1 MNFEIDA
8 TEQAIIDS
16 AERVCR
22 DVLAANAQRYD
33 ENESFCA
40 ESMQALGELGFM
52 GINLPETYGGFGIGS
67 LAMSR
72 VVEAVSAA
80 CASTASA
87 LTAHFLATDSILI
100 GGTEEQRQ
108 EWLPRCAS
116 GELLGA
122 FGLTEPAAGSNPA
135 DMRTRAVREE
145 GGWRI
150 RGSKHYITN
159 AREADFIV
167 LYAKTDPDAGAR
179 GISAFM
185 IPRGTAGV
193 TFANPEKT
201 MGLRGS
207 TIYELA
213 LDCWLPESA
222 LLGTENHGFRTAMEV
237 LDRGRVEVAAMSL
250 GIARAAM
257 EYALKWVDERQIGPK
272 PLAAYQGTQWRIAD
286 MHTQLEAARMLTM
299 KAAARRD
306 SGERFS
312 LESATA
318 KLFAAEACGFITD
331 AALQLHGGYGY
342 IRDLPLE
349 RFVRDARIL
358 RIFEGTSEVQKI
370 IISRAV
376 LEAARQ

>member
-1 MNFEIDA
+1 MNFELDQVELAVIE
-8 TEQAIIDS
+8 T
-16 AERVCR
+16 AEK
-22 DVLAANAQRYD
+22 LAREVIQPRAQHYD
-33 ENESFCA
+33 ETETFCA
-40 ESMQALGELGFM
+40 ESLQALAELGGM
-52 GINLPETYGGFGIGS
+52 GINLPEEYGGLGIGS

-72 VVEAVSAA
+72 VVEAVAGA

-100 GGTEEQRQ
+100 GGTEEQKQ
-108 EWLPRCAS
+108 EWLPRAAS

-122 FGLTEPAAGSNPA
+122 FALTEPAAGSNPA
-135 DMRTRAVREE
+135 DMRCRAQRED
-145 GGWRI
+145 GGWRV

-159 AREADFIV
+159 AREAGFIV
-167 LYAKTDPDAGAR
+167 LYAKTDAEAGHK

-185 IPRGTAGV
+185 IPQGTVGIS
-193 TFANPEKT
+193 FSSPEKT

-222 LLGTENHGFRTAMEV
+222 LLGIEGAGFNTAMAV

-250 GIARAAM
+250 GIANAALQ
-257 EYALKWVDERQIGPK
+257 ASLNWARERQIGPK
-272 PLAAYQGTQWRIAD
+272 PLAAYQGTQWRLAD
-286 MHTQLEAARMLTM
+286 MYAQLEGARMLTW

-312 LESATA
+312 LDSATA
-318 KLFAAEACGFITD
+318 KLVAAECAGFITD

-349 RFVRDARIL
+349 RYVRDARIL

-370 IISRAV
+370 IISRSLLDAQ
-376 LEAARQ
+376 R

>member
-1 MNFEIDA
+1 MNFELDQVELAVI
-8 TEQAIIDS
+8 ES
-16 AERVCR
+16 AEK
-22 DVLAANAQRYD
+22 LAREVIQPSAQHYD
-33 ENESFCA
+33 ETETFCA
-40 ESMQALGELGFM
+40 ESLQALAALGGM
-52 GINLPETYGGFGIGS
+52 GINLPEEYGGLGIGS

-72 VVEAVSAA
+72 VVEAVAGA

-100 GGTEEQRQ
+100 GGTEAQKQ
-108 EWLPRCAS
+108 EWLPRAAS

-122 FGLTEPAAGSNPA
+122 FALTEPAAGSNPA
-135 DMRTRAVREE
+135 DMRCRAQPQD

-159 AREADFIV
+159 AREAGFIV
-167 LYAKTDPDAGAR
+167 LYAKTDAEAGHK

-185 IPRGTAGV
+185 IPQGTEGIS
-193 TFANPEKT
+193 FSSPEKT

-207 TIYELA
+207 TIYELS
-213 LDCWLPESA
+213 LDCWLPASA
-222 LLGTENHGFRTAMEV
+222 LLGSEGAGFNTAMAV

-250 GIARAAM
+250 GVANAALQ
-257 EYALKWVDERQIGPK
+257 ASLGWVRERQIGPK
-272 PLAAYQGTQWRIAD
+272 PLAAYQGTQWRLAD
-286 MHTQLEAARMLTM
+286 MHTQLEAARMLTW

-318 KLFAAEACGFITD
+318 KLFAAECAGFVTD

-349 RFVRDARIL
+349 RYVRDARIL

-370 IISRAV
+370 IISRSV
-376 LEAARQ
+376 LDAQR

>member
-1 MNFEIDA
+1 MNFAIDA
-8 TEQAIIDS
+8 TELAIVDS

-22 DVLAANAQRYD
+22 DVLVANAQRYD
-33 ENESFCA
+33 EEESFCA
-40 ESMQALGELGFM
+40 ESLQALGELGFM
-52 GINLPETYGGFGIGS
+52 GINLPENYGGFGIGS

-100 GGTEEQRQ
+100 GGSEEQRQ

-167 LYAKTDPDAGAR
+167 LYAKTDPEAGAR

-185 IPRGTAGV
+185 IPKGTAGV

-213 LDCWLPESA
+213 LDCWLPAEA
-222 LLGTENHGFRTAMEV
+222 LLGEENQGFRTAMEV

-272 PLAAYQGTQWRIAD
+272 PLSAYQGTQWRIAD
-286 MHTQLEAARMLTM
+286 MHAQFEAARLLTM
-299 KAAARRD
+299 QAAARRD

-376 LEAARQ
+376 LDAARH

>member
-1 MNFEIDA
+1 MNFELDQVELA
-8 TEQAIIDS
+8 VVET
-16 AERVCR
+16 AEKVAREVIQP
-22 DVLAANAQRYD
+22 LAQHYD
-33 ENESFCA
+33 ESETFCA
-40 ESMQALGELGFM
+40 KSLQALAELGGM
-52 GINLPETYGGFGIGS
+52 GINLPEEYGGLGIGS

-72 VVEAVSAA
+72 VVEAVAGA

-100 GGTEEQRQ
+100 GGTEAQKQ
-108 EWLPRCAS
+108 QWLPRAAS

-122 FGLTEPAAGSNPA
+122 FALTEPAAGSNPA
-135 DMRTRAVREE
+135 DMRCRAQREN
-145 GGWRI
+145 GGWRV

-159 AREADFIV
+159 AREAGFIV
-167 LYAKTDPDAGAR
+167 LYAKTDAEAGHK

-185 IPRGTAGV
+185 IPQGTEGIS
-193 TFANPEKT
+193 FSSPEKT

-222 LLGTENHGFRTAMEV
+222 LLGSEGAGFNTAMAV

-250 GIARAAM
+250 GIANAALQ
-257 EYALKWVDERQIGPK
+257 ASLNWVRERQIGPK
-272 PLAAYQGTQWRIAD
+272 PLAAYQGTQWRLAE
-286 MHTQLEAARMLTM
+286 MYAQLEAARMLTW

-312 LESATA
+312 LDSATA
-318 KLFAAEACGFITD
+318 KLVAAECAGFVTD

-370 IISRAV
+370 IISRSLLDAQ
-376 LEAARQ
+376 R

>member
-1 MNFEIDA
+1 MNFELDQVELA
-8 TEQAIIDS
+8 VVET
-16 AERVCR
+16 AEK
-22 DVLAANAQRYD
+22 LAREVIQPRAQHYD
-33 ENESFCA
+33 ETETFCA
-40 ESMQALGELGFM
+40 ESLQALAELGGM
-52 GINLPETYGGFGIGS
+52 GINLPEEYGGLGIGS

-72 VVEAVSAA
+72 VVEAVAGA

-100 GGTEEQRQ
+100 GGTEEQKQ
-108 EWLPRCAS
+108 EWLPRAAS

-122 FGLTEPAAGSNPA
+122 FALTEPAAGSNPA
-135 DMRTRAVREE
+135 DMRCRAQRED
-145 GGWRI
+145 GGWRV

-159 AREADFIV
+159 AREAGFIV
-167 LYAKTDPDAGAR
+167 LYAKTAAEAGHK

-185 IPRGTAGV
+185 IPQGTVGIS
-193 TFANPEKT
+193 FSSPEKT

-222 LLGTENHGFRTAMEV
+222 LLGIEGAGFNTAMAV

-250 GIARAAM
+250 GIANAALQ
-257 EYALKWVDERQIGPK
+257 ASLNWVRERQIGPK
-272 PLAAYQGTQWRIAD
+272 PLAAYQGTQWRLAD
-286 MHTQLEAARMLTM
+286 MYAQLEGARMLTW

-312 LESATA
+312 LDSATA
-318 KLFAAEACGFITD
+318 KLVAAECAGFITD

-349 RFVRDARIL
+349 RYVRDARIL

-370 IISRAV
+370 IISRSLLDAQ
-376 LEAARQ
+376 R

>member
-1 MNFEIDA
+1 MNFTIDA
-8 TEQAIIDS
+8 TELAIVDS

-33 ENESFCA
+33 EEESFCA
-40 ESMQALGELGFM
+40 QSLQALGELGFM
-52 GINLPETYGGFGIGS
+52 GINLPENYGGFGIGS

-100 GGTEEQRQ
+100 GGSEEQRQ

-185 IPRGTAGV
+185 IPKGTAGV

-213 LDCWLPESA
+213 LDCWLPADA
-222 LLGTENHGFRTAMEV
+222 LLGEENQGFRTAMEV

-272 PLAAYQGTQWRIAD
+272 PLSAYQGTQWRIAD
-286 MHTQLEAARMLTM
+286 MHAQFEAARLLTQQ
-299 KAAARRD
+299 AAARRD

-376 LEAARQ
+376 LDAARH

>member
-1 MNFEIDA
+1 MNFELDQV
-8 TEQAIIDS
+8 E
-16 AERVCR
+16 
-22 DVLAANAQRYD
+22 LAVVETVEKLAREVIQPRAQHYD
-33 ENESFCA
+33 ETETFCA
-40 ESMQALGELGFM
+40 ESLQALAELG
-52 GINLPETYGGFGIGS
+52 GLSINLPEAYGGLGIGS

-72 VVEAVSAA
+72 VVEAVAGA

-100 GGTEEQRQ
+100 GGTETQKQ
-108 EWLPRCAS
+108 EWLPRAAS

-122 FGLTEPAAGSNPA
+122 FALTEPAAGSNPA
-135 DMRTRAVREE
+135 DMRCRAQRED

-159 AREADFIV
+159 AREAGFIV
-167 LYAKTDPDAGAR
+167 LYAKTDADAGHK

-185 IPRGTAGV
+185 IPQGTAGIS
-193 TFANPEKT
+193 FSSPEKT

-222 LLGTENHGFRTAMEV
+222 LLGSEGAGFNTAMAV

-250 GIARAAM
+250 GIANAALQ
-257 EYALKWVDERQIGPK
+257 ASLNWVRERQIGPK
-272 PLAAYQGTQWRIAD
+272 PLAAYQGTQWRLAD
-286 MHTQLEAARMLTM
+286 MYAQLEAARMLTW

-312 LESATA
+312 LDSATA
-318 KLFAAEACGFITD
+318 KLVAAECAGFVTD

-349 RFVRDARIL
+349 RYVRDARIL

-370 IISRAV
+370 IISRSLLDAQ
-376 LEAARQ
+376 R

>member
-1 MNFEIDA
+1 MNFELDA
-8 TEQAIIDS
+8 AELAIIES
-16 AERVCR
+16 AERVAH
-22 DVLAANAQRYD
+22 DVLKPNAQGID
-33 ENESFCA
+33 EAEAFCA
-40 ESMQALGELGFM
+40 GSLKALGELGFM
-52 GINLPETYGGFGIGS
+52 GINLPEAYGGFGITS

-72 VVEAVSAA
+72 VVEAVAAA

-87 LTAHFLATDSILI
+87 MTAHFLATDSILI
-100 GGTEEQRQ
+100 GGTEAQRQ
-108 EWLPRCAS
+108 QWLPRAAT

-135 DMRTRAVREE
+135 DMRTRASQEND
-145 GGWRI
+145 GWRI

-167 LYAKTDPDAGAR
+167 LYAKTDADAGHH
-179 GISAFM
+179 GISAFL
-185 IPRGTAGV
+185 IPKGTEGI
-193 TFANPEKT
+193 TFSSPEKT

-207 TIYELA
+207 TIYELS
-213 LDCWLPESA
+213 LDCWLPASA
-222 LLGTENHGFRTAMEV
+222 LLGQPGQGFKTAMEV
-237 LDRGRVEVAAMSL
+237 LDRGRVEVAAMAL
-250 GIARAAM
+250 GIARTAM
-257 EYALKWVDERQIGPK
+257 EYSLSWAQQRQIGPK

-286 MHTQLEAARMLTM
+286 MHTQLQAARLLTLQA
-299 KAAARRD
+299 AAARD
-306 SGERFS
+306 AGGRFS

-318 KLFAAEACGFITD
+318 KLFAAEAAGFITD

-349 RFVRDARIL
+349 RLVRDARIL

-376 LEAARQ
+376 LDAART

>member
-1 MNFEIDA
+1 MNFELNQV
-8 TEQAIIDS
+8 E
-16 AERVCR
+16 
-22 DVLAANAQRYD
+22 LAVIETVEKMAREVIQPRAQHYD
-33 ENESFCA
+33 ETETFCA
-40 ESMQALGELGFM
+40 ESLQALAALGGM
-52 GINLPETYGGFGIGS
+52 SINLPEEYGGLGIGS

-72 VVEAVSAA
+72 VVEAVAGA

-100 GGTEEQRQ
+100 GGTETQKQ
-108 EWLPRCAS
+108 EWLPRAAS

-122 FGLTEPAAGSNPA
+122 FALTEPAAGSNPA
-135 DMRTRAVREE
+135 DMRCRAHREE
-145 GGWRI
+145 GGWRV

-159 AREADFIV
+159 AREANFIV
-167 LYAKTDPDAGAR
+167 LYAKTDADAGHK

-185 IPRGTAGV
+185 IPQGTAGIS
-193 TFANPEKT
+193 FSSPEKT

-222 LLGTENHGFRTAMEV
+222 LLGTEGDGFNTAMAV

-250 GIARAAM
+250 GIANAALQ
-257 EYALKWVDERQIGPK
+257 ASLNWVRERQIGTK
-272 PLAAYQGTQWRIAD
+272 PLAAYQGTQWRLAD
-286 MHTQLEAARMLTM
+286 MYTQLEAARMLTW

-312 LESATA
+312 LDSATA
-318 KLFAAEACGFITD
+318 KLVAAECAGFVTD

-349 RFVRDARIL
+349 RYVRDARIL

-370 IISRAV
+370 IISRSLLDAT
-376 LEAARQ
+376 R

>member
-1 MNFEIDA
+1 MNFELDQVELAVIE
-8 TEQAIIDS
+8 T
-16 AERVCR
+16 AEK
-22 DVLAANAQRYD
+22 LAREVIQPRAQHYD
-33 ENESFCA
+33 ETETFCA
-40 ESMQALGELGFM
+40 ESLQALAELGGM
-52 GINLPETYGGFGIGS
+52 GINLPEEYGGLGIGS

-72 VVEAVSAA
+72 VVEAVAGA

-100 GGTEEQRQ
+100 GGTEAQKQ
-108 EWLPRCAS
+108 EWLPRAAS

-122 FGLTEPAAGSNPA
+122 FALTEPAAGSNPA
-135 DMRTRAVREE
+135 DMRCRAQPQD

-159 AREADFIV
+159 AREAGFIV
-167 LYAKTDPDAGAR
+167 LYAKTDAEAGHK

-185 IPRGTAGV
+185 IPQGTEGIS
-193 TFANPEKT
+193 FSSPEKT

-207 TIYELA
+207 TIYELS
-213 LDCWLPESA
+213 LDCWLPASA
-222 LLGTENHGFRTAMEV
+222 LLGSEGAGFNTAMAV

-250 GIARAAM
+250 GVANAALQ
-257 EYALKWVDERQIGPK
+257 ASLGWVRERQIGPK
-272 PLAAYQGTQWRIAD
+272 PLAAYQGTQWRLAD
-286 MHTQLEAARMLTM
+286 MHTQLEAARMLTW

-318 KLFAAEACGFITD
+318 KLFAAECAGFVTD

-349 RFVRDARIL
+349 RYVRDARIL

-370 IISRAV
+370 IISRSV
-376 LEAARQ
+376 LDAQR

>member
-1 MNFEIDA
+1 MNFELDQVELA
-8 TEQAIIDS
+8 VVET
-16 AERVCR
+16 AEK
-22 DVLAANAQRYD
+22 LAREVIQPRAQHYD
-33 ENESFCA
+33 ETETFCA
-40 ESMQALGELGFM
+40 ESLQALAELGGM
-52 GINLPETYGGFGIGS
+52 GINLPEEYGGLGIGS

-72 VVEAVSAA
+72 VVEAVAGA

-100 GGTEEQRQ
+100 GGTEEQKH
-108 EWLPRCAS
+108 EWLPRAAS

-122 FGLTEPAAGSNPA
+122 FALTEPAAGSNPA
-135 DMRTRAVREE
+135 DMRCRAQREN
-145 GGWRI
+145 GGWRV

-159 AREADFIV
+159 AREAGFIV
-167 LYAKTDPDAGAR
+167 LYAKTDAEAGHK

-185 IPRGTAGV
+185 IPQGTVGIS
-193 TFANPEKT
+193 FSSPEKT

-222 LLGTENHGFRTAMEV
+222 LLGIEGAGFNTAMAV

-250 GIARAAM
+250 GIANAALQ
-257 EYALKWVDERQIGPK
+257 ASLNWVRERQIGPK
-272 PLAAYQGTQWRIAD
+272 PLAAYQGTQWRLAD
-286 MHTQLEAARMLTM
+286 MYAQLEGARMLTW

-312 LESATA
+312 LDSATA
-318 KLFAAEACGFITD
+318 KLVAAECAGFITD

-349 RFVRDARIL
+349 RYVRDARIL

-370 IISRAV
+370 IISRSLLDAQ
-376 LEAARQ
+376 R

>member
-1 MNFEIDA
+1 MNFELDQVEMAVI
-8 TEQAIIDS
+8 ES
-16 AERVCR
+16 AEK
-22 DVLAANAQRYD
+22 LAREVIQPRAQHYD
-33 ENESFCA
+33 ETETFCA
-40 ESMQALGELGFM
+40 ESLQALAELGGM
-52 GINLPETYGGFGIGS
+52 GINLPEEYGGLGIGS

-72 VVEAVSAA
+72 VVEAVAGA

-100 GGTEEQRQ
+100 GGTEAQKQ
-108 EWLPRCAS
+108 EWLPRAAS

-122 FGLTEPAAGSNPA
+122 FALTEPAAGSNPA
-135 DMRTRAVREE
+135 DMRCRAQPED

-159 AREADFIV
+159 AREAGFIV
-167 LYAKTDPDAGAR
+167 LYAKTDADAGHK

-185 IPRGTAGV
+185 IPQGTEGIS
-193 TFANPEKT
+193 FSSPEKT

-207 TIYELA
+207 TIYELS
-213 LDCWLPESA
+213 LDCWLPASA
-222 LLGTENHGFRTAMEV
+222 LLGSEGAGFNTAMAV

-250 GIARAAM
+250 GVANAALQ
-257 EYALKWVDERQIGPK
+257 ASLGWVRERQIGPK
-272 PLAAYQGTQWRIAD
+272 PLAAYQGTQWRLAD
-286 MHTQLEAARMLTM
+286 MHTQLEAARMLTW

-318 KLFAAEACGFITD
+318 KLFAAECAGFVTD

-349 RFVRDARIL
+349 RYVRDARIL
-358 RIFEGTSEVQKI
+358 RIFEGTSEVQKF
-370 IISRAV
+370 IISRSV
-376 LEAARQ
+376 LDAQR

>member
-1 MNFEIDA
+1 MNFELDQVELAVIETA
-8 TEQAIIDS
+8 EQVAREVIQP
-16 AERVCR
+16 R
-22 DVLAANAQRYD
+22 AQHYD
-33 ENESFCA
+33 ETETFCVD
-40 ESMQALGELGFM
+40 SLKALAELGCM
-52 GINLPETYGGFGIGS
+52 GINLPEQYGGLGIGS

-72 VVEAVSAA
+72 VVEAVAGA

-100 GGTEEQRQ
+100 GGTEAQKQ
-108 EWLPRCAS
+108 EWLPRAAT

-122 FGLTEPAAGSNPA
+122 FALTEPAAGSNPA
-135 DMRTRAVREE
+135 DMRCRAQREE
-145 GGWRI
+145 GGWRL

-159 AREADFIV
+159 AREAGFIV
-167 LYAKTDPDAGAR
+167 LYAKTDAEAGHK

-185 IPRGTAGV
+185 IPQGTAGIS
-193 TFANPEKT
+193 FSSPEKT

-222 LLGTENHGFRTAMEV
+222 LLGVEGQGFNTAMAV

-250 GIARAAM
+250 GIANAAM
-257 EYALKWVDERQIGPK
+257 QCSLNWVRERQIGVK
-272 PLAAYQGTQWRIAD
+272 PLAAYQGTQWRLAD
-286 MHTQLEAARMLTM
+286 MYAQLECARMLTW

-312 LESATA
+312 LDSATA
-318 KLFAAEACGFITD
+318 KLVAAECAGFITD

-349 RFVRDARIL
+349 RYVRDARIL

-370 IISRAV
+370 IISRSLLDAHK
-376 LEAARQ
+376 

>member
-1 MNFEIDA
+1 MNFELDQV
-8 TEQAIIDS
+8 EQAVVES
-16 AERVCR
+16 AEK
-22 DVLAANAQRYD
+22 LAREVIQPRAQHYD
-33 ENESFCA
+33 ETETFCA
-40 ESMQALGELGFM
+40 ESLQALGELGGM
-52 GINLPETYGGFGIGS
+52 GINLPEQYGGLGIGS

-72 VVEAVSAA
+72 VVEAVAGA

-100 GGTEEQRQ
+100 GGSEAQRQ
-108 EWLPRCAS
+108 EWLPRAAS

-122 FGLTEPAAGSNPA
+122 FALTEPAAGSNPA
-135 DMRTRAVREE
+135 DMRCRAQRED
-145 GGWRI
+145 GGWRV

-159 AREADFIV
+159 AREAGFIV
-167 LYAKTDPDAGAR
+167 LYAKTDADAGHK

-185 IPRGTAGV
+185 IPQGTAGIS
-193 TFANPEKT
+193 FSSPEKT

-222 LLGTENHGFRTAMEV
+222 LLGEEGAGFSTAMAV

-250 GIARAAM
+250 GIANAALQ
-257 EYALKWVDERQIGPK
+257 ASLNWVRERQIGPK
-272 PLAAYQGTQWRIAD
+272 PLAAYQGTQWRLAD
-286 MHTQLEAARMLTM
+286 MYAQLEGARMLTW

-312 LESATA
+312 LDSATA
-318 KLFAAEACGFITD
+318 KLVAAECAGFVTD

-349 RFVRDARIL
+349 RYVRDARIL

-370 IISRAV
+370 IISRSLLDAH
-376 LEAARQ
+376 R

>member
-1 MNFEIDA
+1 MNFELDQV
-8 TEQAIIDS
+8 E
-16 AERVCR
+16 
-22 DVLAANAQRYD
+22 LAVVETVEKLAREVIQPRAQHYD
-33 ENESFCA
+33 ETETFCA
-40 ESMQALGELGFM
+40 ESLQALAELG
-52 GINLPETYGGFGIGS
+52 GLSINLPEAYGGLGIGS

-72 VVEAVSAA
+72 VVEAVAGA

-100 GGTEEQRQ
+100 GGTEAQKQ
-108 EWLPRCAS
+108 EWLPRAAS

-122 FGLTEPAAGSNPA
+122 FALTEPAAGSNPA
-135 DMRTRAVREE
+135 DMRCRAQRED
-145 GGWRI
+145 GGWRL

-159 AREADFIV
+159 AREAGFIV
-167 LYAKTDPDAGAR
+167 LYAKTDADAGHK

-185 IPRGTAGV
+185 IPQGTHGIS
-193 TFANPEKT
+193 FSSPEKT

-222 LLGTENHGFRTAMEV
+222 LLGTEGAGFNTAMAV

-250 GIARAAM
+250 GIADAALQ
-257 EYALKWVDERQIGPK
+257 ASLNWVRERQIGPK
-272 PLAAYQGTQWRIAD
+272 PLAAYQGTQWRLAD
-286 MHTQLEAARMLTM
+286 MYAQLEAARMLTW

-312 LESATA
+312 LDSATA
-318 KLFAAEACGFITD
+318 KLVAAECAGFVTD

-349 RFVRDARIL
+349 RYVRDARIL

-370 IISRAV
+370 IISRSLLDAQ
-376 LEAARQ
+376 R

>member
-1 MNFEIDA
+1 MNFELDQVELAVI
-8 TEQAIIDS
+8 ES
-16 AERVCR
+16 AEK
-22 DVLAANAQRYD
+22 LAREVIQPRAQHYD
-33 ENESFCA
+33 ETETFCA
-40 ESMQALGELGFM
+40 ESLQALAALGGM
-52 GINLPETYGGFGIGS
+52 GINLPEEYGGLGIGS

-72 VVEAVSAA
+72 VVEAVAGA

-100 GGTEEQRQ
+100 GGTEAQKQ
-108 EWLPRCAS
+108 EWLPRAAS

-122 FGLTEPAAGSNPA
+122 FALTEPAAGSNPA
-135 DMRTRAVREE
+135 DMRCRAQPQD

-150 RGSKHYITN
+150 RGSKHYTTN
-159 AREADFIV
+159 AREAGFIV
-167 LYAKTDPDAGAR
+167 LYAKTDAEAGHK

-185 IPRGTAGV
+185 IPQGTEGIS
-193 TFANPEKT
+193 FSSPEKT

-207 TIYELA
+207 TIYELS
-213 LDCWLPESA
+213 LDCWLPASA
-222 LLGTENHGFRTAMEV
+222 LLGSEGAGFNTAMAV

-250 GIARAAM
+250 GVANAALQ
-257 EYALKWVDERQIGPK
+257 ASLGWVRERQIGPK
-272 PLAAYQGTQWRIAD
+272 PLAAYQGTQWRLAD
-286 MHTQLEAARMLTM
+286 MHTQLEAARMLTW

-318 KLFAAEACGFITD
+318 KLFAAECAGFVTD

-349 RFVRDARIL
+349 RYVRDARIL

-370 IISRAV
+370 IISRSV
-376 LEAARQ
+376 LDAQR

>member
-1 MNFEIDA
+1 MNFELDEVELAVIE
-8 TEQAIIDS
+8 T
-16 AERVCR
+16 AEKVAREVIQP
-22 DVLAANAQRYD
+22 LAQHYD
-33 ENESFCA
+33 ETETFCA
-40 ESMQALGELGFM
+40 ESLQALAELGGM
-52 GINLPETYGGFGIGS
+52 GINLPEEYGGLGIGS

-72 VVEAVSAA
+72 VVEAVAGA

-100 GGTEEQRQ
+100 GGTEAQKQ
-108 EWLPRCAS
+108 QWLPRAAS

-122 FGLTEPAAGSNPA
+122 FALTEPAAGSNPA
-135 DMRTRAVREE
+135 DMRCRAQREN
-145 GGWRI
+145 GGWRV

-159 AREADFIV
+159 AREAGFIV
-167 LYAKTDPDAGAR
+167 LYAKTDAEAGHK

-185 IPRGTAGV
+185 IPQGTEGIS
-193 TFANPEKT
+193 FSSPEKT

-222 LLGTENHGFRTAMEV
+222 LLGTEGAGFNTAMAV

-250 GIARAAM
+250 GIANAALQ
-257 EYALKWVDERQIGPK
+257 ASLKWVRERQIGPK
-272 PLAAYQGTQWRIAD
+272 PLAAYQGTQWRLAE
-286 MHTQLEAARMLTM
+286 MYAQLEGARMLTW

-312 LESATA
+312 LDSATA
-318 KLFAAEACGFITD
+318 KLVAAECAGFVND

-349 RFVRDARIL
+349 RLVRDARIL

-370 IISRAV
+370 IISRS
-376 LEAARQ
+376 LLDTQR

>member
-1 MNFEIDA
+1 MNFELDQVELA
-8 TEQAIIDS
+8 VVET
-16 AERVCR
+16 AEK
-22 DVLAANAQRYD
+22 LAREVIQPRAQHYD
-33 ENESFCA
+33 ETETFCA
-40 ESMQALGELGFM
+40 ESLQALAELGGM
-52 GINLPETYGGFGIGS
+52 GINLPEEYGGLGIGS

-72 VVEAVSAA
+72 VVEAVAGA

-100 GGTEEQRQ
+100 GGTEEQKQ
-108 EWLPRCAS
+108 EWLPRAAS

-122 FGLTEPAAGSNPA
+122 FALTEPAAGSNPA
-135 DMRTRAVREE
+135 DMRCRAQRED
-145 GGWRI
+145 GGWRV

-159 AREADFIV
+159 AREAGFIV
-167 LYAKTDPDAGAR
+167 LYAKTAAEAGHK

-185 IPRGTAGV
+185 IPQGTVGIS
-193 TFANPEKT
+193 FSSPEKT

-222 LLGTENHGFRTAMEV
+222 LLGIEGAGFNTAMAV

-250 GIARAAM
+250 GIANAALQ
-257 EYALKWVDERQIGPK
+257 ASLNWARERQIGPK
-272 PLAAYQGTQWRIAD
+272 PLAAYQGTQWRLAD
-286 MHTQLEAARMLTM
+286 MYAQLEGARMLTW

-312 LESATA
+312 LDSATA
-318 KLFAAEACGFITD
+318 KLVAAECAGFITD

-349 RFVRDARIL
+349 RYVRDARIL

-370 IISRAV
+370 IISRSLLDAQ
-376 LEAARQ
+376 R

>member
-1 MNFEIDA
+1 MNFELDA
-8 TEQAIIDS
+8 AELAVIES
-16 AERVCR
+16 AERVAR
-22 DVLAANAQRYD
+22 EVLQVNAQGYD
-33 ENESFCA
+33 EAEAFCA
-40 ESMQALGELGFM
+40 GSLKALGELGFM
-52 GINLPETYGGFGIGS
+52 GINLPEAYGGLGIGS
-67 LAMSR
+67 LTMSR
-72 VVEAVSAA
+72 VVEAVAAA

-100 GGTEEQRQ
+100 GGSEPQRQ
-108 EWLPRCAS
+108 AWLPRAAT

-135 DMRTRAVREE
+135 DMRTRAIQEND
-145 GGWRI
+145 GWRI

-167 LYAKTDPDAGAR
+167 LYAKTDADAGHH
-179 GISAFM
+179 GISAFL
-185 IPRGTAGV
+185 IPKGTEGI
-193 TFANPEKT
+193 TFSSPEKT

-213 LDCWLPESA
+213 LDCWLPASA
-222 LLGTENHGFRTAMEV
+222 LLGEQGQGFKTAMEV

-250 GIARAAM
+250 GIARAAL
-257 EYALKWVDERQIGPK
+257 EYSLGWARERQIGPK
-272 PLAAYQGTQWRIAD
+272 PLAAYQGTQWRLAD
-286 MHTQLEAARMLTM
+286 MHTQLQAARLLTM
-299 KAAARRD
+299 QAAARRD

-318 KLFAAEACGFITD
+318 KLFAAEAAGFITD

-376 LEAARQ
+376 LDAARS

>member
-1 MNFEIDA
+1 MNFELDQVELAVIE
-8 TEQAIIDS
+8 TVEQVAREVIQP
-16 AERVCR
+16 R
-22 DVLAANAQRYD
+22 AQHYD
-33 ENESFCA
+33 ETETFCA
-40 ESMQALGELGFM
+40 ESLQALAELGGM
-52 GINLPETYGGFGIGS
+52 SINLPEEYGGLGIGS

-72 VVEAVSAA
+72 VVEAVAAA

-100 GGTEEQRQ
+100 GGTEAQKQ
-108 EWLPRCAS
+108 HWLPRAAS

-122 FGLTEPAAGSNPA
+122 FALTEPAAGSNPA
-135 DMRTRAVREE
+135 DMRCRAHREE
-145 GGWRI
+145 GGWRV

-159 AREADFIV
+159 AREAGFIV
-167 LYAKTDPDAGAR
+167 LYAKTDADAGHK

-185 IPRGTAGV
+185 IPQGTAGIS
-193 TFANPEKT
+193 FSSPEKT

-213 LDCWLPESA
+213 LDCWLPDSA
-222 LLGTENHGFRTAMEV
+222 LLGSEGAGFNTAMAV

-250 GIARAAM
+250 GIANAALQ
-257 EYALKWVDERQIGPK
+257 ASLNWVRERQIGPK
-272 PLAAYQGTQWRIAD
+272 PLAAYQGTQWRLAD
-286 MHTQLEAARMLTM
+286 MYAQLEAARMLTW

-312 LESATA
+312 LDSATA
-318 KLFAAEACGFITD
+318 KLVAAECAGFVTD

-349 RFVRDARIL
+349 RYVRDARIL

-370 IISRAV
+370 IISRSLLDAQ
-376 LEAARQ
+376 R

>member
-1 MNFEIDA
+1 MNFDIDA
-8 TEQAIIDS
+8 TELAIVDS

-33 ENESFCA
+33 EEEAFCA
-40 ESMQALGELGFM
+40 ESLQALGELGFM

-122 FGLTEPAAGSNPA
+122 FGLTEPAAGSNAA
-135 DMRTRAVREE
+135 DMRTRAVRET

-167 LYAKTDPDAGAR
+167 LYAKTDPETGAR
-179 GISAFM
+179 GISAFL
-185 IPRGTAGV
+185 IPKGTAGV

-213 LDCWLPESA
+213 LDCWLPADA
-222 LLGTENHGFRTAMEV
+222 LLGEENQGFRTAMEV

-257 EYALKWVDERQIGPK
+257 EYALKWVDERQIGTK
-272 PLAAYQGTQWRIAD
+272 PLSAYQGTQWRIAD
-286 MHTQLEAARMLTM
+286 MHAQFQAARLLTQQ
-299 KAAARRD
+299 AAARRD

-376 LEAARQ
+376 LDAARH

>member
-1 MNFEIDA
+1 MNFAIDA
-8 TEQAIIDS
+8 TELAIVDS

-33 ENESFCA
+33 EEESFCA
-40 ESMQALGELGFM
+40 ESLQALGELGFM

-100 GGTEEQRQ
+100 GGSEAQRQ

-135 DMRTRAVREE
+135 DMRTRAVPEE

-167 LYAKTDPDAGAR
+167 LYAKTDPEAGAR

-213 LDCWLPESA
+213 LDCWLPADA
-222 LLGTENHGFRTAMEV
+222 LLGEENQGFRTAMEV

-250 GIARAAM
+250 GVARAAM

-272 PLAAYQGTQWRIAD
+272 PLSAYQGTQWRIAD
-286 MHTQLEAARMLTM
+286 MHAQFQAARLLTQQ
-299 KAAARRD
+299 AAARRD

-376 LEAARQ
+376 LDAARH

>member
-1 MNFEIDA
+1 MNFELDQ
-8 TEQAIIDS
+8 TELAVIDS
-16 AERVCR
+16 VEHVAREVIAPR
-22 DVLAANAQRYD
+22 AKHYD
-33 ENESFCA
+33 ETETFCA
-40 ESMQALGELGFM
+40 ESLQALAELGCM
-52 GINLPETYGGFGIGS
+52 GVNLPEHYGGLGIGS

-72 VVEAVSAA
+72 VVEAVAGA

-100 GGTEEQRQ
+100 GGTEAQKQ
-108 EWLPRCAS
+108 EWLPRAAT

-122 FGLTEPAAGSNPA
+122 FALTEPAAGSNPA
-135 DMRTRAVREE
+135 DMRCRAQREE
-145 GGWRI
+145 GGWRL

-159 AREADFIV
+159 AREAGFIV
-167 LYAKTDPDAGAR
+167 LYAKTDAEAGHK
-179 GISAFM
+179 GISAFV
-185 IPRGTAGV
+185 IPQGTAGIS
-193 TFANPEKT
+193 FSSPEKT

-222 LLGTENHGFRTAMEV
+222 LLGTEGQGFNTAMAV

-250 GIARAAM
+250 GIANAAM
-257 EYALKWVDERQIGPK
+257 QCSLSWVRERQIGPK
-272 PLAAYQGTQWRIAD
+272 PLAAYQGTQWRLAE
-286 MHTQLEAARMLTM
+286 MYAQLEGARMLTW
-299 KAAARRD
+299 KAAVRRD

-312 LESATA
+312 LDSATA
-318 KLFAAEACGFITD
+318 KLVAAESAGFITD

-349 RFVRDARIL
+349 RYVRDARIL

-370 IISRAV
+370 IISRGL
-376 LEAARQ
+376 LEAR